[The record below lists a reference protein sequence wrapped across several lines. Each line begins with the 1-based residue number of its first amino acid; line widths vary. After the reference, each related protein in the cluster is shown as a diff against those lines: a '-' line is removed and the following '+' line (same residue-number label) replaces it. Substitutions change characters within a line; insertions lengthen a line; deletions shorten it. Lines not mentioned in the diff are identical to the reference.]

1 MQKLAFTKS
10 LLITPSLC
18 PTLGGCHSNTMVSIQ
33 TGAWVLLGY
42 VLCQLQMFV
51 DWKSIFQLDE
61 AASRNAVTLAFA
73 VPTLFY
79 LLAIL
84 LPMAMLAWKECS

>member
-1 MQKLAFTKS
+1 MS
-10 LLITPSLC
+10 D
-18 PTLGGCHSNTMVSIQ
+18 LGRRAYSNTMVSIQ

-42 VLCQLQMFV
+42 TLCRLQMFV

-61 AASRNAVTLAFA
+61 AASRNTVTLAFA